1 MQNGVIMNTKMK
13 SFGFVLALT
22 AFAMAQEAAPVAEA
36 AAPAPAFCFFI
47 RNILCIWTCND
58 YYI

>member
-36 AAPAPAFCFFI
+36 ADTLGI
-47 RNILCIWTCND
+47 TVDTCIITHD
-58 YYI
+58 VTKSFYKS